1 MSREVSLTSAASVA
15 CPQGDGEGMTTV
27 KLLCHPLSSKRLQG
41 QALLLTD
48 ILMPDVGVRRNVLG
62 QEGDASGVMEIIDDN
77 AVIA

>member
-1 MSREVSLTSAASVA
+1 MGREVSLTSAASVA

-48 ILMPDVGVRRNVLG
+48 ILMPDVRIRRNILG
-62 QEGDASGVMEIIDDN
+62 QQCDASGVMEIIDGN
-77 AVIA
+77 AVVA